1 MTDSDYIDS
10 EIFKNKI
17 KQKVNKQN
25 FFIFEKE

>member
-1 MTDSDYIDS
+1 MTDSDYIDQ